1 MAYDDTRVV
10 VGIDFGTTYSGF
22 AYANRANPEI
32 ITNDTWPEHI
42 GVLKTNTVLQ
52 YDEDFLQIDAWG
64 SPALAKR
71 QRKKDRTSNPPKP
84 IELFKLHLGDIPE
97 EKKPIL
103 PPSLSYKKAISDYL
117 REMGKVKNLNYLKFT
132 SNSQHI

>member
-1 MAYDDTRVV
+1 M
-10 VGIDFGTTYSGF
+10 
-22 AYANRANPEI
+22 
-32 ITNDTWPEHI
+32 
-42 GVLKTNTVLQ
+42 
-52 YDEDFLQIDAWG
+52 
-64 SPALAKR
+64 AKR

-117 REMGKVKNLNYLKFT
+117 REMGKLNLTVLNVLRILFLR
-132 SNSQHI
+132 II